1 MRWHDFELAA
11 PQFARLAE
19 DRLVGPGV
27 VLVGTIRRD
36 GTPRIS
42 PVEPFLLDGDL
53 WLSMLWGS
61 RKARDLE
68 RDTRVLLHSIVTSRN
83 GGNGEV
89 KVRGR
94 CREQA
99 DPAVQHRY
107 AEAVSVGL
115 GWHPEIGRFHL
126 FSVDIGSVA
135 YPILPLRVRTF
146 CSHLASVTTSS
157 YSRGQEA
164 QPVVSIPSLRDL
176 RCPQGGMTRAT
187 QRQRRRP
194 WDARRLGMYL
204 GRLGV
209 SLSEGNASI
218 TSRGGADDDGGG
230 LETAPRSVSMTADY
244 GSMPP

>member
-115 GWHPEIGRFHL
+115 GWHPEVGRFHL

-135 YPILPLRVRTF
+135 YVRYDDPTGDQHVLMWPEDRQF
-146 CSHLASVTTSS
+146 VRRGTS
-157 YSRGQEA
+157 A
-164 QPVVSIPSLRDL
+164 TSLGEPEL
-176 RCPQGGMTRAT
+176 SANGFMT
-187 QRQRRRP
+187 
-194 WDARRLGMYL
+194 
-204 GRLGV
+204 
-209 SLSEGNASI
+209 E
-218 TSRGGADDDGGG
+218 
-230 LETAPRSVSMTADY
+230 
-244 GSMPP
+244 